1 MFTNNDTI
9 IYFLVIVGSLF
20 LLIVGFF
27 VLFKAF
33 YIKVPQGTALIV
45 NDMTSKPKVHFT
57 GALVYPIIYKK
68 EFMKISLITFDV
80 ERRGKDGLICQDN
93 LRADICVA
101 FYLRVNETT
110 EDVLKVAKSI
120 GVDRASDQKA
130 VSTLFSAK
138 FSEALKTVGK
148 QFELAKLFEDR
159 LNFRERIIDVIGK
172 DLNGYALEDVAI
184 DYLEQTPI
192 KSLDPDNIFDAEG
205 INKITAITAVHKDE
219 TNKRER
225 DLELALKKKDTET
238 IEAKLE
244 LERQQADAE
253 ARQKREIETIRAREA
268 AETLKVQEEER
279 LKAEQARIQTQQEIE
294 VREEN
299 RLREVEVAQNN
310 RLRAIAIEEERVT
323 RARSLEIVA
332 REREVELQR
341 IEKDKVLEEEKKQ
354 IANVIRERIAV
365 EKTVAV
371 EEEHI
376 KEVREVSKA
385 DREKQTTIIEAE
397 ARAEQELVKQVKQAE
412 ADEQSSKHRAIEIS
426 TMAQAELEAAAKQ
439 AEAKKQLAQGIE
451 AEEAAVGLAEAKVR
465 KAAAEAE
472 EKEGLVKAN
481 ITAET
486 LLAEAKGNQEIGL
499 AEAKVIE
506 AKAIAIE
513 KEGLVKANITA
524 ETLLAEARGN
534 QEKGFAEAKVI
545 EAKANAI
552 EKQGLTEAKVL
563 EEKLSAQA
571 RGDERI
577 AFAKATSTKEQGLA
591 EALVIREKL
600 TAEAN
605 GLVEKFQAMGN
616 MNEQSQNHEEF
627 RLALEKGF
635 EQAMAAIAAN
645 KEIAREQADVL
656 AAAFSKANIE
666 IVGGNDNFFNSFSK
680 AISVGKAIE
689 GTVNQSPVL
698 QSALQSVLA
707 RLSGNKKINLKE
719 TLQNT
724 DLKALAQQFLSS
736 DNEDE

>member
-385 DREKQTTIIEAE
+385 DREKQTTIIVAE

-412 ADEQSSKHRAIEIS
+412 ADEQSSKHRAVEIS
-426 TMAQAELEAAAKQ
+426 IMAQAELEAAAKQ

-451 AEEAAVGLAEAKVR
+451 AEEAAIGLAEAKVR

-571 RGDERI
+571 RG
-577 AFAKATSTKEQGLA
+577 